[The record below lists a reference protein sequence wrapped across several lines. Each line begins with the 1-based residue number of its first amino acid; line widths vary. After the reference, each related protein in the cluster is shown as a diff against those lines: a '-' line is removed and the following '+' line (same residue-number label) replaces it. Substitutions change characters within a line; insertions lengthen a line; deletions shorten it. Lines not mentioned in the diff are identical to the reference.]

1 MKKFIVAGLVVAGLG
16 ILAPA
21 FAEDTT
27 VSDPTPTGVFTDS
40 AGNQGYVS
48 AGPDNGVRAC
58 NENDATPA
66 GDSATGYIW
75 VNPNGEDTTPTYG
88 NGNVGAG
95 DADGADD
102 PNSPNPTNHDC
113 P

>member
-21 FAEDTT
+21 YSVT
-27 VSDPTPTGVFTDS
+27 VSDPTPTGSFSDS
-40 AGNQGYVS
+40 DGNQGYVS
-48 AGPDNGVRAC
+48 ADESGVRAC
-58 NENDATPA
+58 NENDQTPA

-75 VNPNGEDTTPTYG
+75 VSPGGEDTKPTYG
-88 NGNVGAG
+88 NENVGAG
-95 DADGADD
+95 DADGTPDGD
-102 PNSPNPTNHDC
+102 PTNGDENHDC